1 MIRNSN
7 IYSIVL
13 AVFGGMILTACG
25 AGDND
30 PGLEYAPNMY
40 HSVPYEPLKQVVDK
54 DKGEWAEFLDS
65 NEDGYGEYYNSNPLN
80 QEGMDG
86 SGMTMRTPPENSVRR
101 DKYLPYRI
109 PKDSLYW
116 FVRYGFRD
124 QGGVSY
130 SDDLFRLIGLGN
142 YEFQGD
148 TANADG
154 LSFQRSR
161 YDYLDFGLIKYFPNR
176 SNLSVSLGV
185 TRGIRLIDLK
195 ANQLSVYTE
204 EYGTSTNWAIDMNAR
219 LTPAL
224 EQTLADYHGM
234 GAQISADYKGLLGP
248 EGAYAVGIHNL
259 GFVRWKG
266 SEYTKKANFT
276 YDGWYIPDWN
286 DLEGN
291 GKEAF
296 DSVAALFRPDS
307 TGFTKTRFLPAYAY
321 AEYTMKFR
329 KRQAVTFRFDQ
340 VFNQVMTP
348 RITVEHLFFWSRF
361 YTTTRLSFGGYG
373 RFNWTQDIGYQRGR
387 HLFHLQLYGID
398 GYIVPSKSS
407 GLGAGFRYGINF

>member
-1 MIRNSN
+1 ML
-7 IYSIVL
+7 L
-13 AVFGGMILTACG
+13 ALPISLGAQSDTLWNRFSHFYNHPFRSAKPSSFLQVEADYHVDATFANNVFLWKVSTKQYL
-25 AGDND
+25 DND
-30 PGLEYAPNMY
+30 LIRQNADRARAKNLFGIDNSF
-40 HSVPYEPLKQVVDK
+40 SVSYYNF
-54 DKGEWAEFLDS
+54 DKGFL
-65 NEDGYGEYYNSNPLN
+65 
-80 QEGMDG
+80 
-86 SGMTMRTPPENSVRR
+86 
-101 DKYLPYRI
+101 K
-109 PKDSLYW
+109 KDSLYW

-130 SDDLFRLIGLGN
+130 SDDFFRLIGLGN

-259 GFVRWKG
+259 GFVQWKG
-266 SEYTKKANFT
+266 SEYSKKANFT

-329 KRQAVTFRFDQ
+329 KRQALTFRFDQ